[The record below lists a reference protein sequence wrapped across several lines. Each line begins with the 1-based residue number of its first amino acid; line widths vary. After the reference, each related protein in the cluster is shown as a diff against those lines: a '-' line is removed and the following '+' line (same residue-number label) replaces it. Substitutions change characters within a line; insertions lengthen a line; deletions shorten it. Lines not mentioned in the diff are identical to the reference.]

1 MERIGISI
9 TENGVS
15 GFKLLRAA
23 YKQGTSLINLMEQI
37 IS

>member
-9 TENGVS
+9 TENSVS

-23 YKQGTSLINLMEQI
+23 YKQGTNITNLMEQI